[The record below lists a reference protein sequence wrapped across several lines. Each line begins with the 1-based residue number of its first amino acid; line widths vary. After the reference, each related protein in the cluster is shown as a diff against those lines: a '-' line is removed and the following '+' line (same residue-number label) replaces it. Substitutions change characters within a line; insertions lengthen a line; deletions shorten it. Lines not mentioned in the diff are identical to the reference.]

1 MLLPF
6 LLTLAAAAT
15 PPVVP
20 GTEMIE
26 LGPADSPAF
35 CLLVHGF
42 AGSRKDFD
50 DLGERLAAQGCRVR
64 LDRLP
69 GHGTTPEDMEATTA
83 DMLVEH
89 VRAEV
94 RAAREGHEQV
104 ILVGFSMG
112 GVLGTLVAAEEPVDR
127 LVLIAPAY
135 AVTPQWYYFGTAED
149 WNRRLAGWVR
159 WVPKTQGTVQVN
171 RKEARPELF
180 AYRKIPTRAVNVL
193 ADLGARA
200 RSPEVLGAITAP
212 TLVLHS
218 PSDFAA
224 SQAASAAAF
233 PQLGSAVKRYVTM
246 DPRNNHHLLKD
257 WDREQAK
264 AEIVAFLAP
273 ALPGDGATA
282 PAR

>member
-1 MLLPF
+1 
-6 LLTLAAAAT
+6 
-15 PPVVP
+15 
-20 GTEMIE
+20 MIE
-26 LGPADSPAF
+26 LGDPASPTF

-64 LDRLP
+64 MDRLP

-83 DMLVEH
+83 DMLVDH

-94 RAAREGHEQV
+94 RQAREAHERV

-112 GVLGTLVAAEEPVDR
+112 GVISTLVASEESVDR
-127 LVLIAPAY
+127 LVLLSPVY
-135 AVTPQWYYFGTAED
+135 AVTPQWFYFGSAEE
-149 WNRRLAGWVR
+149 WNRRLSGWVR
-159 WVPKTQGTVQVN
+159 WVPKTQGTVQLN

-180 AYRKIPTRAVNVL
+180 AYKKIPTKAVNVL
-193 ADLGARA
+193 ADLGERA
-200 RSPEVLGAITAP
+200 RDPAVLGAIEAP

-224 SQAASAAAF
+224 SQAASVAAF
-233 PQLGSAVKRYVTM
+233 PFLGSAEKRYVTM

-264 AEIVAFLAP
+264 AEILTFLAP
-273 ALPGDGATA
+273 SLPNGATTSGH
-282 PAR
+282 

>member
-1 MLLPF
+1 MLLPL
-6 LLTLAAAAT
+6 LLTAALAAAA

-20 GTEMIE
+20 GTEMVE
-26 LGPADSPAF
+26 LGSADSSTF

-50 DLGERLAAQGCRVR
+50 DLGERLAALGCRVR
-64 LDRLP
+64 MDRLP

-83 DMLVEH
+83 TELTDH

-94 RAAREGHEQV
+94 REARERYRRV

-112 GVLGTLVAAEEPVDR
+112 GVLSTIVASTEPVDR

-135 AVTPQWYYFGTAED
+135 AVTPQWYYFGTAEV
-149 WNRRLAGWVR
+149 WNRRLAKLVR

-180 AYRKIPTRAVNVL
+180 AYKKIPTKAVNVL
-193 ADLGARA
+193 AELGELA
-200 RSPEVLGAITAP
+200 RSPAVLGDVTAP
-212 TLVLHS
+212 TLILHS

-233 PQLGSAVKRYVTM
+233 PLLGSEEKRYVTM

-264 AEIVAFLAP
+264 AEILTFLAP
-273 ALPGDGATA
+273 ALPPEGA
-282 PAR
+282 P